1 MINMYFI
8 FQNKMK
14 CKNLLCTDVAIYGY
28 KCKKAMF
35 CIKCKKDEMVKNPLL
50 YCEHMKIKY
59 NCKECHGSSLCN
71 HGKIK
76 YKCKDCNGSSLC
88 DHGKR
93 KSRCVEC
100 GGSELCE
107 HGKRREYCKDCAG
120 SQICEHREYKYN
132 CKECLSNKR
141 KKLL

>member
-1 MINMYFI
+1 M
-8 FQNKMK
+8 
-14 CKNLLCTDVAIYGY
+14 D
-28 KCKKAMF
+28 
-35 CIKCKKDEMVKNPLL
+35 LL
-50 YCEHMKIKY
+50 YVSME
-59 NCKECHGSSLCN
+59 KE
-71 HGKIK
+71 
-76 YKCKDCNGSSLC
+76 
-88 DHGKR
+88 

-141 KKLL
+141 RKINFSIIIERFC